1 MARPPAPATRVAR
14 SRVGQP
20 PARLNEFA
28 TALLQDFK
36 FRFVTKSVLALRPH
50 RLPAAVPA
58 ALLVSAP
65 GPGSANS
72 VAGGL
77 KFSNRRRDA
86 AAQLAPAAPLACA
99 RAEHRRRV
107 QVSAGVTGHDGTA
120 FTTMTVTVDDREA
133 AVPQPGSRA
142 QAVANDARKTQRKC
156 KCDTWFC
163 GRRSSCRSETFA
175 SSAKVNP
182 CWWFRI

>member
-77 KFSNRRRDA
+77 NFSNRRRDA

-99 RAEHRRRV
+99 RAEPRRRV

-120 FTTMTVTVDDREA
+120 FTTITATTGVKSPAGR
-133 AVPQPGSRA
+133 
-142 QAVANDARKTQRKC
+142 QRCEKN
-156 KCDTWFC
+156 
-163 GRRSSCRSETFA
+163 
-175 SSAKVNP
+175 AKKM
-182 CWWFRI
+182 